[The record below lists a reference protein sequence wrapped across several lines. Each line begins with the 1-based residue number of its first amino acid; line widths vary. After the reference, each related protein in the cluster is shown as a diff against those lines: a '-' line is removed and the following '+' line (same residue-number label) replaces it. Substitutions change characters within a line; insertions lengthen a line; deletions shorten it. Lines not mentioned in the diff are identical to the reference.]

1 MIGDWNVSRYI
12 PDMAGP
18 IDIPIR
24 NKRTVIPIDTPLTL
38 GDTETNVILK
48 PPTSANDK
56 PPAIID
62 KFIIISSSVEWYIN
76 RLEKPITLMTLPMIV
91 GFILPNLDIKKP
103 DKTEIIKEIIM
114 KGSCTF
120 AASIALPPNP
130 DGRGFLISID
140 MVW

>member
-1 MIGDWNVSRYI
+1 
-12 PDMAGP
+12 MAGP

-114 KGSCTF
+114 KGSCIF

-140 MVW
+140 IVW

>member
-140 MVW
+140 IVW

>member
-1 MIGDWNVSRYI
+1 
-12 PDMAGP
+12 MAGP

-24 NKRTVIPIDTPLTL
+24 NKRTVIPIDIPLTL

-48 PPTSANDK
+48 PPTSANDN

-62 KFIIISSSVEWYIN
+62 KFIIISYSVEWYIK
-76 RLEKPITLMTLPMIV
+76 RLEKPITLMTLPIIV

-103 DKTEIIKEIIM
+103 DKIEIIKEIII
-114 KGSCTF
+114 KGSCTC

-130 DGRGFLISID
+130 DGEGFLISID
-140 MVW
+140 IVW

>member
-24 NKRTVIPIDTPLTL
+24 NKRTVIPIDIPLTL

-103 DKTEIIKEIIM
+103 DKTEIIKEIII

-140 MVW
+140 IVW